1 MAKRSSEDQDFLKEA
16 QDEFDRIAEIENDN
30 RENYADDIAF
40 ARHGEQWPEAIRK
53 EREMDGRPCLTI
65 NRMNSFIRQVVN
77 DSRQNKPSVK
87 AKPVDDMA
95 DPETAKVLDGLFRNI
110 EHISKADIA
119 YDTAVENAVSGGFG
133 YIRVNIDYADEDAFD
148 LDILIERVANPL
160 SVYGDPDSTGADGS
174 DWEKA
179 FIVDKYSKAQ
189 FERRWGDKSQV
200 DWDDDA
206 WSNAGSQWRDDESC
220 MVAEYW
226 HCTYEDRT
234 RLMAVDTRDGS
245 KHVYD
250 KKDFEKSEDL
260 MMLAQMGVLQIL
272 NERTSKAKRFQQAI
286 MTGVEVLE
294 KKDWPGRY
302 IPIVPVYG
310 DEYWIDGRRYLRSL
324 IHPAKD
330 AQRMYNFWRTNST
343 ELVALAP
350 RVPFIG
356 RVGTFNS
363 DSEKWASVNTKSHA
377 YLEFDTE
384 MPQRQPLDMGVAAGS
399 LQEALNASDDMKSII
414 GMYDASLGARSN
426 ETSGKAIMARQREGD
441 IATFHFT
448 DNLTRAIRQ
457 TARIVLDLVPHV
469 YNKERIIRVLGED
482 GSESTVK
489 VNAPAPKMDKEGEP
503 EKDDMGNVIM
513 QLHDLTVGKY
523 DIQCVAGPSFTTR
536 REEAAMQM
544 TEMVRAFP
552 MAAPYVADI
561 MAKNFDWPGADE
573 IAERLEA
580 LNPLKAQE
588 NAGPPPE
595 MLKMQAEMQSKQMDA
610 QAKQASAQADMQA
623 KAAELEMEKEK
634 HAMEMERMRLQIEA
648 DRQKIITQQATFQQ
662 QQQNAQMS
670 AQMERERNDGQI
682 AATRQLGEIKR
693 IEKGLPPQDMVLS
706 EIAQSIAAG
715 QQQIAQAMAQFAQV
729 QAAPKRVVTDA
740 QGNPIGVETVVN

>member
-1 MAKRSSEDQDFLKEA
+1 MAKRSSEDEDFLKEA
-16 QDEFDRIAEIENDN
+16 QDEFDRISEIENDN
-30 RENYADDIAF
+30 RESYIDDIKF

-133 YIRVNIDYADEDAFD
+133 YLRVNIDYADEDAFD

-160 SVYGDPDSTGADGS
+160 SVYGDPDSTSADGS

-206 WSNAGSQWRDDESC
+206 WSNSGSQWRDGDSC

-260 MMLAQMGVLQIL
+260 MMLAQMGVLQIIS
-272 NERTSKAKRFQQAI
+272 ERTSKAKRFQQAI

-294 KKDWPGRY
+294 KKEWPGRY
-302 IPIVPVYG
+302 IPIIPVYG
-310 DEYWIDGRRYLRSL
+310 DEYWIDGKRYLRSL
-324 IHPAKD
+324 INPAKD

-399 LQEALNASDDMKSII
+399 LQA
-414 GMYDASLGARSN
+414 
-426 ETSGKAIMARQREGD
+426 
-441 IATFHFT
+441 
-448 DNLTRAIRQ
+448 
-457 TARIVLDLVPHV
+457 
-469 YNKERIIRVLGED
+469 
-482 GSESTVK
+482 
-489 VNAPAPKMDKEGEP
+489 
-503 EKDDMGNVIM
+503 
-513 QLHDLTVGKY
+513 
-523 DIQCVAGPSFTTR
+523 
-536 REEAAMQM
+536 
-544 TEMVRAFP
+544 
-552 MAAPYVADI
+552 
-561 MAKNFDWPGADE
+561 
-573 IAERLEA
+573 
-580 LNPLKAQE
+580 
-588 NAGPPPE
+588 
-595 MLKMQAEMQSKQMDA
+595 
-610 QAKQASAQADMQA
+610 
-623 KAAELEMEKEK
+623 
-634 HAMEMERMRLQIEA
+634 
-648 DRQKIITQQATFQQ
+648 
-662 QQQNAQMS
+662 
-670 AQMERERNDGQI
+670 
-682 AATRQLGEIKR
+682 
-693 IEKGLPPQDMVLS
+693 
-706 EIAQSIAAG
+706 
-715 QQQIAQAMAQFAQV
+715 
-729 QAAPKRVVTDA
+729 
-740 QGNPIGVETVVN
+740 